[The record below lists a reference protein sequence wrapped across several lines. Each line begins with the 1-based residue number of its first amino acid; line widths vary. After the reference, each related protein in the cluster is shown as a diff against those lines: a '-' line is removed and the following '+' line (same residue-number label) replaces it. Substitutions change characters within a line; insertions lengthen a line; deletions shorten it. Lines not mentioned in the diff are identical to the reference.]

1 MSNKKKKKKKK
12 EKRTR
17 SIERS
22 IIPLFLRIYLSSPL
36 RFLQS
41 FPTIFVHHFSLS
53 LSLFFFLLP
62 HPPLSSSSSKISAGL
77 SRRLKGGSRI
87 YLAGNTI
94 SSIYFRA
101 ACPRVLR

>member
-53 LSLFFFLLP
+53 LSLLLLSPSPPSSFFFLVEN
-62 HPPLSSSSSKISAGL
+62 IG
-77 SRRLKGGSRI
+77 
-87 YLAGNTI
+87 
-94 SSIYFRA
+94 RA
-101 ACPRVLR
+101 IEAS

>member
-22 IIPLFLRIYLSSPL
+22 IIPLFLRTYLSSPL

-41 FPTIFVHHFSLS
+41 FPTIFVHHFFLS
-53 LSLFFFLLP
+53 LLLLLSPSPPSSFFFLVEN
-62 HPPLSSSSSKISAGL
+62 IG
-77 SRRLKGGSRI
+77 
-87 YLAGNTI
+87 
-94 SSIYFRA
+94 RA
-101 ACPRVLR
+101 IEAS